1 MARIFVYDNREFEDP
16 NPELPVSRVKEDM
29 AAFYPEIATAEV
41 RETKRGDDTV
51 FEFQKRVGTKGRGQE
66 APEDPE

>member
-41 RETKRGDDTV
+41 RETKRDENTV
-51 FEFQKRVGTKGRGQE
+51 YEFQKRVGTKGRGPE
-66 APEDPE
+66 ATEKSA

>member
-16 NPELPVSRVKEDM
+16 NPELSVDRVKEDM

-41 RETKRGDDTV
+41 RETKRDENTV
-51 FEFQKRVGTKGRGQE
+51 FEFQKRVGTKGLG
-66 APEDPE
+66 PEPPERSA